1 MSRVGEVSHCD
12 NSCADERRSVSI
24 VLPSPLIYL
33 DEVVYDRNCKS
44 TGSTGSAGKASNTV
58 QYFFLSLISGNN
70 GLGKGTTGA
79 FLFLE
84 WSAEADGWMADVR
97 TDGHRIASHRTG
109 RGRET
114 TNHRQRSRETAS
126 SPIRVSHSSQSK
138 HRRSSV
144 RRHRDDD
151 DDSRNYFSSQR
162 RGNRIHVWTAKAQQ
176 ANKDREIMHGMMGDR
191 ATKRSM
197 HTNEALDGPSFPFC
211 RPPAITFQSPWPNRE
226 AEMESVKLVSI
237 PETE

>member
-1 MSRVGEVSHCD
+1 MVVVGMSRVGEVSHCD

-44 TGSTGSAGKASNTV
+44 TGSTGSTGKASNTV

-97 TDGHRIASHRTG
+97 TDGHRIAPRTAG

-114 TNHRQRSRETAS
+114 TNHRQSE
-126 SPIRVSHSSQSK
+126 
-138 HRRSSV
+138 
-144 RRHRDDD
+144 RRHHRQ
-151 DDSRNYFSSQR
+151 F
-162 RGNRIHVWTAKAQQ
+162 
-176 ANKDREIMHGMMGDR
+176 E
-191 ATKRSM
+191 
-197 HTNEALDGPSFPFC
+197 
-211 RPPAITFQSPWPNRE
+211 
-226 AEMESVKLVSI
+226 
-237 PETE
+237 